1 LYRKDIRMRPV
12 KEPLVLK
19 SYYHDNRSKCSF
31 RILASNNVKPTMIVL
46 DAGCGKRSVIGEEKL
61 KAHKTVGLEASIDDL
76 QLNSTVDLRVVGNLV
91 NIPFKQGIFDL
102 IVCRN
107 VVEHLERPQEVFI
120 EFNRLLKSGGL
131 LMVRTPNKFN
141 PIMFLSAILPLN
153 VRTWIKKNLFYD
165 TEGDTFPTY
174 YRCNSMGRM
183 NKTLK
188 RCGFQRTS
196 TAYDGLMTY
205 FNFSKILVT
214 TITIY
219 ERITDLRPLNIFKMW
234 LIASFRKV

>member
-1 LYRKDIRMRPV
+1 
-12 KEPLVLK
+12 
-19 SYYHDNRSKCSF
+19 
-31 RILASNNVKPTMIVL
+31 
-46 DAGCGKRSVIGEEKL
+46 
-61 KAHKTVGLEASIDDL
+61 
-76 QLNSTVDLRVVGNLV
+76 
-91 NIPFKQGIFDL
+91 
-102 IVCRN
+102 
-107 VVEHLERPQEVFI
+107 
-120 EFNRLLKSGGL
+120 
-131 LMVRTPNKFN
+131 MVRTPNKFN